1 MTDKIFMEKEYKTE
15 QPETINYI
23 FYLQT
28 KNELDHSFQIM
39 AEVLSKINISLLPIS
54 AEDLKSIDRKKKYYL
69 ISIRNDFSSAFNFNN
84 MRKLFLDSAMAA
96 GKVALFD
103 ISSFSEIDTAA
114 KFQNKNV
121 YRYFQLP
128 QNLKQVAM
136 TVAVDYFKDRNAE
149 VEWPGGRRAKLPS
162 MITES

>member
-1 MTDKIFMEKEYKTE
+1 MNEENA
-15 QPETINYI
+15 PVINYI

-28 KNELDHSFQIM
+28 KNELDNSYHIL

-54 AEDLKSIDRKKKYYL
+54 ADDLKVIDRNKKHHL
-69 ISIRNDFSSAFNFNN
+69 ISIRNDFSSAFNFNQ
-84 MRKLFLDSAMAA
+84 MRKSFLDTAMAA
-96 GKVALFD
+96 GKIALFD
-103 ISSFSEIDTAA
+103 ISSFSEIENAA
-114 KFQNKNV
+114 KFQNKNM

-136 TVAVDYFKDRNAE
+136 TVAVDYFRDRNSQ

-162 MITES
+162 MTNET